1 MAPDYICILLISGPR
16 ITSSNVFYRLITHFI
31 SKCQVYLSEAKQ
43 VTKNRRKWGSS
54 LKVSDPKYKNHNF
67 LLVSSFLELEN
78 TGSYLKELLT
88 DNS

>member
-1 MAPDYICILLISGPR
+1 M
-16 ITSSNVFYRLITHFI
+16 
-31 SKCQVYLSEAKQ
+31 YLSEAKQ
-43 VTKNRRKWGSS
+43 VTENRRKWGSS

-67 LLVSSFLELEN
+67 VLVSSFLELEN